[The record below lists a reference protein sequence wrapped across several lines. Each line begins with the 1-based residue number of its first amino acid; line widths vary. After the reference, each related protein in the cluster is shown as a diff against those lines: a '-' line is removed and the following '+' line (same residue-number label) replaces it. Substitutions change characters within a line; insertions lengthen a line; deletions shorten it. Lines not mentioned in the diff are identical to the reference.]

1 MRVEGRL
8 LAQAQGLLLEVARPK
23 DVTAGVEALNPPP
36 APAAAM
42 PYGPAK
48 RADDG
53 TFASVEH
60 ADDPWTVFPVSMRC
74 SLKRRLAAH
83 AASKGMKGAEWA
95 RIVLE
100 AAAQADK
107 P

>member
-1 MRVEGRL
+1 
-8 LAQAQGLLLEVARPK
+8 
-23 DVTAGVEALNPPP
+23 
-36 APAAAM
+36 M

-95 RIVLE
+95 REVLT
-100 AAAQADK
+100 AALDPEQE
-107 P
+107 